1 MMTLILKILGVI
13 GWILLAILFL
23 LVWIIVVPRHFYVE
37 YSKRDNF
44 ILKMNIAFWKVPLFP
59 LPKFLRKRL
68 NPEEDTKSENTTEKA
83 SEEKVVE
90 TQPVIKE
97 PEIVVKEK
105 EPETVKSFEEKPSSE
120 VENKATEPEKTIQP
134 VENKVSSNPEKAVS
148 EPKKKKSESVK
159 KPKKEKVKK
168 EKKKKSEPFD
178 GDIEFSFSLVKQ
190 IVSSAKGIMKRIFKA
205 IKFRDVSFTIPI
217 YDEDPFATQKKYAAA
232 TNGFYALSIFLQKN
246 LQFYYKSPIFIAD
259 FANQHAESVY
269 FYCKISASPILLL
282 VAAFYAYRQY
292 KKIMKNNTQVKDSLE
307 KENNHG

>member
-13 GWILLAILFL
+13 GWILLAILLL

-44 ILKMNIAFWKVPLFP
+44 ILKMDIAFWKVPLFP

-68 NPEEDTKSENTTEKA
+68 NPEEAEDTVEKTPK
-83 SEEKVVE
+83 EKVSE
-90 TQPVIKE
+90 TQPIIKQ
-97 PEIVVKEK
+97 PETAVKEK
-105 EPETVKSFEEKPSSE
+105 QSETVKSVEEKPSSE
-120 VENKATEPEKTIQP
+120 IENKATESEKTIRS
-134 VENKVSSNPEKAVS
+134 VENKTASKTEKTVS

-159 KPKKEKVKK
+159 KSKKEKVKK
-168 EKKKKSEPFD
+168 EKKKKSEPLD

-190 IVSSAKGIMKRIFKA
+190 VVSSAKGIMKRIFKA

-259 FANQHAESVY
+259 FANQHADSVY

-292 KKIMKNNTQVKDSLE
+292 KSIMKNNTQVKDSLE